1 MRGPETMKE
10 LAVSAAASGTLLF
23 VVLLGIAVWNRRAVA
38 TPPSADA
45 PGGLGLLFPVPAVS
59 RAAMSDGFGESR
71 GQGTHHAVDILAPR
85 HSPVVAVADGRVARL
100 WQSTAGGISLYQF
113 DRSERYC
120 YYYAHLQAYASGL
133 AEGQE
138 VKRGQVLGYVGTTG
152 NAPPATPHLHFAIF
166 EVTTPKSWWGGRPID
181 PYPLWP

>member
-10 LAVSAAASGTLLF
+10 LAVSAAAGGTLLF
-23 VVLLGIAVWNRRAVA
+23 VVLLAIAVSNRHAVVP
-38 TPPSADA
+38 PPSADA
-45 PGGLGLLFPVPAVS
+45 ASGMGLLFPVPAVS
-59 RAAMSDGFGESR
+59 RAAMSDGFGERR
-71 GQGTHHAVDILAPR
+71 GRGTHHAVDILAPR

-100 WQSTAGGISLYQF
+100 WRSAAGGISIYQV
-113 DRSERYC
+113 DRSGRYC

-138 VKRGQVLGYVGTTG
+138 VMRGQVLGYVGTTG

-166 EVTTPKSWWGGRPID
+166 EVTTPQRWWGGRPID

>member
-38 TPPSADA
+38 PPAGDP

-100 WQSTAGGISLYQF
+100 WRSAAGGISIYQF
-113 DRSERYC
+113 DRSERYG

-138 VKRGQVLGYVGTTG
+138 VRRGQVLGYVGTTG
-152 NAPPATPHLHFAIF
+152 NAPPTTPHLHFAIF
-166 EVTTPKSWWGGRPID
+166 LVTTPKRWWGGRPID